1 MMPDMQQVGEGQ
13 PNQEWQKIPEAP
25 AIMVDHVS
33 KWYGQVIGLND
44 VSLAISGGVTGVLGM
59 NGAGK
64 STLLKMIVGRI
75 QPSQDRFGCLART
88 PSRIPL
94 HTTAWATSVSQRSCM
109 IG

>member
-1 MMPDMQQVGEGQ
+1 MIPDLQQVGEGQ
-13 PNQEWQKIPEAP
+13 PNQEWQKIPDAP
-25 AIMVDHVS
+25 AIMADHVS

-75 QPSQDRFGCLART
+75 RPVRDRSVCLELTR
-88 PSRIPL
+88 SRIQHL
-94 HTTAWATSVSQRSCM
+94 IIA
-109 IG
+109 